1 MRLPWGLTS
10 PPLYATLR
18 IDMYQYVSMPHSKAS
33 YRGITDMLHQAI
45 IKASEGHRAFGKLLK
60 RAYCSDE
67 HLIVERDGFPVAVLM
82 SYQEYEK
89 LTRQQ
94 AMAAFEQFGRD
105 LGREAERQELTE
117 EQLSGEIKEVKQDLY
132 EERYGQRA
140 E

>member
-1 MRLPWGLTS
+1 
-10 PPLYATLR
+10 
-18 IDMYQYVSMPHSKAS
+18 
-33 YRGITDMLHQAI
+33 MLHQVA

-60 RAYCSDE
+60 RVCRSEE

-94 AMAAFEQFGRD
+94 AMAAFEQFSHD
-105 LGREAERQELTE
+105 VGREAERQGLTE
-117 EQLSGEIKEVKQDLY
+117 EQLFEEIETVKRDLY
-132 EERYGQRA
+132 EEQYGQRA